1 VSGWHGPNGFEGE
14 RERAGQIEE
23 IQLVKSCA
31 GILAASR
38 KELFVAQANSKIH
51 FNIKPK
57 PWAPFDIIFG
67 NNSKFQYTHYADLGP
82 ILGRVTIVDH
92 APDTLI
98 SIANSQSGI
107 EIKVNRGESG
117 EIND

>member
-1 VSGWHGPNGFEGE
+1 MCGDSV
-14 RERAGQIEE
+14 
-23 IQLVKSCA
+23 
-31 GILAASR
+31 AASI

-57 PWAPFDIIFG
+57 PWAPFDKIFG

-82 ILGRVTIVDH
+82 ILGRDAIVDH

-98 SIANSQSGI
+98 SIANLS
-107 EIKVNRGESG
+107 ERH
-117 EIND
+117 